1 MWRNIWGCSSNAPPV
16 EQDGGPGTKGAH
28 WDEGCM
34 RNEFM
39 TGYVNG
45 NPPGNPVSLLTI
57 ANLEDI
63 GYKVNYNAADEY
75 DGSDT
80 TCCFPGVSDGDDNYS
95 PPSPSDNG
103 QAEAVAFGKQLLSD
117 SILVET
123 GEESEDLRYV
133 GGDFVSVLYE
143 EDGQAFEVLVSS
155 DE

>member
-1 MWRNIWGCSSNAPPV
+1 
-16 EQDGGPGTKGAH
+16 
-28 WDEGCM
+28 
-34 RNEFM
+34 M
-39 TGYVNG
+39 TGYVNE
-45 NPPGNPVSLLTI
+45 NPNPVSLLTI

-63 GYKVNYNAADEY
+63 GYKVNYNAADQY